1 MWSTAVSLMISF
13 VFSTLQMVSLA
24 DFLTWS
30 LAGSLLTSL
39 LHSGCWRMCWPIRAQ
54 SVGVTEPIRSLCWKV
69 NRILL
74 VIDMCDHSDIFNP
87 FPCGFM
93 FSVVFVPAWRV
104 TGQYERAAIQPS
116 RPTSDWARDIHL
128 VWPAKPLPNV
138 PSSVALQQTQLNTTN
153 LWPPVVLVRTKPPM
167 QCSVS

>member
-13 VFSTLQMVSLA
+13 VFSTIQMVSLA

-93 FSVVFVPAWRV
+93 FSVCSISPVFV
-104 TGQYERAAIQPS
+104 Q
-116 RPTSDWARDIHL
+116 
-128 VWPAKPLPNV
+128 V
-138 PSSVALQQTQLNTTN
+138 PSQVNMRGGTSSPPPLGLAGGEISTWTADHNHLQMF
-153 LWPPVVLVRTKPPM
+153 PAVLLYSKHN
-167 QCSVS
+167 